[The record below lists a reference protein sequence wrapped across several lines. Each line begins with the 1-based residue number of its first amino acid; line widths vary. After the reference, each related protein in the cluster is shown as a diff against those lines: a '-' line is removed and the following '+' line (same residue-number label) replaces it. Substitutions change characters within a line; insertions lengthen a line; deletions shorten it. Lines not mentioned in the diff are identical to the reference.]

1 AGVFERT
8 LHGRDRRALLT
19 NRDVDAAH
27 LLVDVAGLPVG
38 LLVDDRVDR
47 DRGLAGLAV
56 ADDELTLTAADRDHR
71 VDGLDAG
78 LHGLVHRL
86 ACHDAGGLQLEGTTP
101 LRRDLTETVDGVAE
115 RVDDTAEEA
124 VTDRRGQHL

>member
-1 AGVFERT
+1 G
-8 LHGRDRRALLT
+8 GDRRALLPD
-19 NRDVDAAH
+19 RDVDAAH
-27 LLVDVAGLPVG
+27 LLVDIARVPVG

-86 ACHDAGGLQLEGTTP
+86 ARHDAGSLELERATRLGL
-101 LRRDLTETVDGVAE
+101 DLAEAVDRVPAG
-115 RVDDTAEEA
+115 VDDTSEEA
-124 VTDRRGQHL
+124 IADRRGEHLTRAGD